1 MPEAVQCRRCYHLR
15 NDWCKIKRDSPDPEL
30 VRTCPYYHE
39 ATNADRIRAMSDEE
53 LASYLML
60 GELTTLRKLGCF
72 PKPKEID
79 QAMSEWLDWLQSP
92 AGGGDKN
99 G

>member
-39 ATNADRIRAMSDEE
+39 ATNADRIRAMTDEE
-53 LASYLML
+53 LAEFISSTDFC
-60 GELTTLRKLGCF
+60 ELLCNDSPVCIDGQCF
-72 PKPKEID
+72 
-79 QAMSEWLDWLQSP
+79 ARLFNWLKQEVSNAD
-92 AGGGDKN
+92 
-99 G
+99 